1 MMLDLSLIVLIAS
14 LAVALLGIGAWIF
27 QLFSRPP
34 VCDPS
39 PAKGSDIQG
48 VLYAF
53 TLGMLPW
60 KKESARLHPLVYLRG
75 IGFHIGIFAGML
87 VLFLSI
93 FNITLP
99 GILSLVLSILLWLGV
114 ISGSA
119 AIVLRA
125 ADPMLRGISNA
136 DDYISPVLISLFMI
150 TGALHIMGLPGT
162 VYFYAAASV
171 LCLYLP
177 WSKVRHCVYFFFA
190 RARIGTMQGHRGLL
204 TTPGEHLKK
213 ETR

>member
-1 MMLDLSLIVLIAS
+1 MPDLSLIVLIVS

-27 QLFSRPP
+27 QLFSRPST
-34 VCDPS
+34 CDPS
-39 PAKGSDIQG
+39 PGKGSDILG
-48 VLYAF
+48 VLNSF

-75 IGFHIGIFAGML
+75 IGFHFGIFAGIL
-87 VLFLSI
+87 VLLLSI
-93 FNITLP
+93 FQITLP
-99 GILSLVLSILLWLGV
+99 AILNLVLGVLLWLGV
-114 ISGSA
+114 VSGAA
-119 AIVLRA
+119 AIIARA

-150 TGALHIMGLPGT
+150 TGALYIMGPLGT
-162 VYFYAAASV
+162 VYFYAATSV

-190 RARIGTMQGHRGLL
+190 RAKIGTMQGHRGLL
-204 TTPGEHLKK
+204 TPPGGQLKK

>member
-1 MMLDLSLIVLIAS
+1 MLDLSLVILIAC
-14 LAVALLGIGAWIF
+14 LAVALLGIVVWIF
-27 QLFSRPP
+27 QLFSRPST
-34 VCDPS
+34 CDPS
-39 PAKGSDIQG
+39 PGKGSAMLG

-75 IGFHIGIFAGML
+75 ISFHMGIFAGIL

-93 FNITLP
+93 FNITSHS
-99 GILSLVLSILLWLGV
+99 ILSLVLSIFLWLGV
-114 ISGSA
+114 VSGMA
-119 AIVLRA
+119 AIVSRA

-150 TGALHIMGLPGT
+150 TGALHIMGLLGT
-162 VYFYAAASV
+162 VYFYAVTSV

-177 WSKVRHCVYFFFA
+177 WSKVRHCVYFFFS
-190 RARIGTMQGHRGLL
+190 RAKIGAMMGHRGLL
-204 TTPGEHLKK
+204 TTTGGHSRK

>member
-1 MMLDLSLIVLIAS
+1 MLDVSLIILIAS
-14 LAVALLGIGAWIF
+14 LTVALLGVGVWIY
-27 QLFSRPP
+27 QLLSRPS

-39 PAKGSDIQG
+39 PGKGSAKLG

-75 IGFHIGIFAGML
+75 IGFHMGIFAGML
-87 VLFLSI
+87 VLI
-93 FNITLP
+93 
-99 GILSLVLSILLWLGV
+99 LSILNVSSHTVLNLVMSVLMWLGV
-114 ISGSA
+114 VSGVA
-119 AIVLRA
+119 AIVSRA

-136 DDYISPVLISLFMI
+136 DDYVSPALISLFMI
-150 TGALHIMGLPGT
+150 TGALHVMGLLGT

-177 WSKVRHCVYFFFA
+177 WSKVRHCVYFFFS
-190 RARIGTMQGHRGLL
+190 RGKIGAMMGHRGLL
-204 TTPGEHLKK
+204 TMQESHPSK